1 MQNDTPPEI
10 SDSLVQLQQAEGI
23 EKIDLLNS
31 LALYYLDKNT
41 KLAIEYSEL
50 SKNLSDELKDDE
62 RLGNSLLLLGRGY
75 FNSNNF
81 LTALQL
87 FANAQAIFE
96 NLQDKEKES
105 EALMRTGRCQNVF
118 GDNTRSLETLFK
130 VVKLCRETG
139 NMRRESEAL
148 LELSVCYLA
157 NKEYEL
163 ALEYLD
169 NAQEICLKAC
179 GKKELASVFGSK
191 GNVYLSMNQFDKAYE
206 YLKRCLVIFEDI
218 DFPQSV
224 GATYHNLGIV
234 LCGMKQYDK
243 ALESTNK
250 GLEILTRLD
259 KKESAFRV
267 LGTLGTIY
275 KEKEEYDTSLE
286 YFFKAFA
293 LADEF
298 NFRHGIEN
306 MYKETAE
313 VYQCKGDYQKAFEYL
328 SKKLAAET
336 TRLENFS
343 KFNTKYLNVAHKVD
357 TFKKES
363 EMLADK
369 NLELS
374 ELNQQLNLKN
384 NNLSDTLDTLHA
396 QSAEIERINN
406 INTKILS
413 ILAHDLKN
421 PLGVI
426 QQVSEMYKE
435 KSLEPDVMEEIFNEL
450 KKNAGAALNM
460 LNEVLQW
467 GTAQVEKKKAAD
479 FTEINLYDLVQKKED
494 EYSLLFKSKNNKLVN
509 LCAKNFHIIAD
520 VNMIRF
526 IIRNLIINAIKFTKN
541 GTISIQAIDTNDF
554 VEIIVSDT
562 GVGMKPSQINRLFQW
577 ETRQSLEGTSGEK
590 GTGLGLLIC
599 NEFVQNHQGK
609 IRVESELGKG
619 SSFHFTISK
628 SL

>member
-1 MQNDTPPEI
+1 MHNNLPTEI
-10 SDSLVQLQQAEGI
+10 TETLKQLEKAEGI

-31 LALYYLDKNT
+31 LALYFLDKNT

-62 RLGNSLLLLGRGY
+62 RLGNCLLLLGRGY

-96 NLQDKEKES
+96 KLQDKEKES

-118 GDNTRSLETLFK
+118 GDNTRSLETLFR
-130 VVKLCRETG
+130 VVKLCREMG

-191 GNVYLSMNQFDKAYE
+191 GNVYLSMSEFEKAYE
-206 YLKRCLVIFEDI
+206 YFKRCLVIFEDI

-234 LCGMKQYDK
+234 LCGLKQYDK

-250 GLEILTRLD
+250 GLEILTQLD

-286 YFFKAFA
+286 YFFKAFE
-293 LADEF
+293 LANEF

-313 VYQCKGDYQKAFEYL
+313 VYQFKGDYQNAFEYI
-328 SKKLAAET
+328 SKKHIAET

-426 QQVSEMYKE
+426 QQVTEMYIE
-435 KSLEPDVMEEIFNEL
+435 KSIEPEVMEEIFNEL

-467 GTAQVEKKKAAD
+467 GTAQVEKKKTAD
-479 FTEINLYDLVQKKED
+479 FTEINLYELIQKKED
-494 EYSLLFKSKNNKLVN
+494 EYSLLLKSKNNKLKN
-509 LCAKNFHIIAD
+509 LCAKNFHLKAD

-526 IIRNLIINAIKFTKN
+526 ILRNLIINANKFTKD
-541 GTISIQAIDTNDF
+541 GTISIVVNDIPDF
-554 VEIIVSDT
+554 VEIIVTDT
-562 GVGMKPSQINRLFQW
+562 GVGMKPSQINRLFHW

-609 IRVESELGKG
+609 ISVESEIGKG